1 VFDPDDDNGASPFD
15 PFNLNF
21 DPFNLNS
28 DPNSN
33 ANSNSNS
40 VPDVSADTDSE
51 NTRPWWDT
59 DGALESL
66 KLEKSVHAELSDA
79 QLAKQIVLQASPQ
92 AAASLIHLA
101 LHGRSD
107 SARLN
112 AAKYILDMVKEEVST
127 GASAQAWWESA
138 IADAVSK
145 TEVYANTHSSETET
159 D

>member
-1 VFDPDDDNGASPFD
+1 MFDPDDDNGASP
-15 PFNLNF
+15 F

-79 QLAKQIVLQASPQ
+79 QLAN
-92 AAASLIHLA
+92 
-101 LHGRSD
+101 SD
-107 SARLN
+107 NSA
-112 AAKYILDMVKEEVST
+112 
-127 GASAQAWWESA
+127 
-138 IADAVSK
+138 
-145 TEVYANTHSSETET
+145 
-159 D
+159 